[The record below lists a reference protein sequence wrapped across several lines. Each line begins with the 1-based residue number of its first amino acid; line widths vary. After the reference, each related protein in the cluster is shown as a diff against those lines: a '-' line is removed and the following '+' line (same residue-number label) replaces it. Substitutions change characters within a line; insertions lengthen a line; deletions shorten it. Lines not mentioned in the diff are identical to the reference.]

1 MNKNIFT
8 KLMFKRT
15 ILLVIL
21 TVLVSLSH
29 SFVVT
34 TYAYSNIPV
43 EVRIGLFFNDSQ
55 TGQYSAVSSF
65 VANANGGL
73 SIGCFANGK
82 LDHLMEYQQGTP
94 LVVSKDSFY
103 IKSDDKTT
111 EYDPSLEQTLKGEK
125 MGPYHVKIGDVFA
138 DYASLGSELLKIQEK
153 GIDAY
158 PVYDDGWQIWTGFY
172 VDENDAE
179 MAVLYLISP
188 ILGEKDYKV
197 ISPSPSRI
205 SVSSEGGK
213 TVLLFDSKSHV
224 FTIKPGGESK
234 PGFIRLDGDDSKRYR
249 GRIEVQRFLGSDMTL
264 INVLPMEEYLYGVV
278 PCEIQAGSHP
288 EALKA
293 QAVAARTYTV
303 NNLKKYERLN
313 FNMCATTY
321 SQVYRG
327 FNGEAGATS
336 KAIDDTRGEIV
347 TYEGKPA
354 SIFYFSSSG
363 GKTEDVKNVWGSD
376 GYPYLVS
383 VEDKYESGKS
393 WHYNWENS
401 FTAQRIKEIMVG
413 RGFNIGDILGIHITK
428 RSEAGRA
435 VEVVLRGSKGERVYK
450 NSLTRDFLSLDSQ
463 WYDIITD
470 ADTLVKK
477 NELPPSRIQIAGK
490 KIMTATGL
498 KTLDTSKKTV
508 KALLTEGATKIIPLT
523 PTVYTFKGKGW
534 GHAVGMSQEGAK
546 GMAEAGFTYDKILTH
561 YFTGTKVEQAD
572 F

>member
-1 MNKNIFT
+1 
-8 KLMFKRT
+8 
-15 ILLVIL
+15 
-21 TVLVSLSH
+21 
-29 SFVVT
+29 
-34 TYAYSNIPV
+34 
-43 EVRIGLFFNDSQ
+43 
-55 TGQYSAVSSF
+55 
-65 VANANGGL
+65 
-73 SIGCFANGK
+73 
-82 LDHLMEYQQGTP
+82 
-94 LVVSKDSFY
+94 
-103 IKSDDKTT
+103 
-111 EYDPSLEQTLKGEK
+111 
-125 MGPYHVKIGDVFA
+125 
-138 DYASLGSELLKIQEK
+138 
-153 GIDAY
+153 
-158 PVYDDGWQIWTGFY
+158 
-172 VDENDAE
+172 
-179 MAVLYLISP
+179 
-188 ILGEKDYKV
+188 
-197 ISPSPSRI
+197 
-205 SVSSEGGK
+205 
-213 TVLLFDSKSHV
+213 
-224 FTIKPGGESK
+224 
-234 PGFIRLDGDDSKRYR
+234 
-249 GRIEVQRFLGSDMTL
+249 MTL

-435 VEVVLRGSKGERVYK
+435 VEVVLRGSKGRGY
-450 NSLTRDFLSLDSQ
+450 TR
-463 WYDIITD
+463 
-470 ADTLVKK
+470 
-477 NELPPSRIQIAGK
+477 IA
-490 KIMTATGL
+490 
-498 KTLDTSKKTV
+498 
-508 KALLTEGATKIIPLT
+508 
-523 PTVYTFKGKGW
+523 
-534 GHAVGMSQEGAK
+534 
-546 GMAEAGFTYDKILTH
+546 
-561 YFTGTKVEQAD
+561 
-572 F
+572 